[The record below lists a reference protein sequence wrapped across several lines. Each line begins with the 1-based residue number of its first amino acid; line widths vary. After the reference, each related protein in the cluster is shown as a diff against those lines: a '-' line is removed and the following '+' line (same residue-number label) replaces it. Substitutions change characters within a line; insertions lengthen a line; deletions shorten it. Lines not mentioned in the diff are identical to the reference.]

1 MMNNHSPT
9 LVHRRYTEPS
19 RGTRLHFANLRDV
32 VRYET
37 FWKIGEQEELQKCF
51 GRKRAIDANCVRGPK
66 SPRQLAKQVPQVRQ

>member
-37 FWKIGEQEELQKCF
+37 FWKSENKKNSRNVSKG
-51 GRKRAIDANCVRGPK
+51 
-66 SPRQLAKQVPQVRQ
+66 SPQ